1 MRSTTTT
8 AGSRPQRIK
17 ALQVLLVLVGATI
30 AVLAIFADRLG
41 YGDPGSLGVGQ
52 LLLALVGLV
61 VTLIG
66 LLGKR
71 IVELYRGVA
80 ILLLNTLVLL
90 AVLELAAIIIARSH
104 QAAESA
110 GIERLPYYA
119 AQDWTETYWREAKL
133 AENYRYKRYVG
144 WRHLPFAGETVN
156 INQEGIRET
165 PGADCRDGAFKVFT
179 LGGSTMFGWGSPD
192 WGTIAAYLQSGL
204 DGRIARPV
212 CVVNLAEDGFVST
225 QSLIAL
231 VLQLQSGNTPDAV
244 IFYDGINEVQAAYE
258 SGQPGAHVTR
268 SQIAARFEQREHPLV
283 RWLQGSRQYALM
295 RKQLSKLMRN
305 GAEDSPN
312 QLSYRVMGIDADDM
326 GKSVAEVYLENY
338 RIVDALGQQYGFEY
352 FFFLQPHL
360 AVSKK
365 PLTAEEQTFK
375 SGIDPALADL
385 AHEVYADVS
394 SLASDYE
401 NLWSLAD
408 IFDGEHA
415 QIWIDEVGHLTP
427 EGNRLVAQEI
437 LAVVENKLPEK

>member
-1 MRSTTTT
+1 
-8 AGSRPQRIK
+8 
-17 ALQVLLVLVGATI
+17 LVGATI
-30 AVLAIFADRLG
+30 AVLAIFADKLG

-61 VTLIG
+61 VALIG

-71 IVELYRGVA
+71 IMELYRGVA

-90 AVLELAAIIIARSH
+90 AVLELGAIIIARSH
-104 QAAESA
+104 QSAESA
-110 GIERLPYYA
+110 GIEKLPYYA
-119 AQDWTETYWREAKL
+119 AQDWTEVYWREARL
-133 AENYRYKRYVG
+133 AENYRYQPFVG

-165 PGADCRDGAFKVFT
+165 PGVECSDGSFKVFT

-204 DGRIARPV
+204 DERTARPV

-231 VLQLQSGNTPDAV
+231 VGQLQSGNIPDAV

-258 SGQPGAHVTR
+258 SGQPRAHVTQ
-268 SQIAARFEQREHPLV
+268 SEIAARFEQREHPLV

-295 RKQLSKLMRN
+295 RKQLSKLMFN
-305 GAEDSPN
+305 GADDSPN
-312 QLSYRVMGIDADDM
+312 QLSYRVMGIDADDL
-326 GKSVAEVYLENY
+326 GRSVAEVYLENY
-338 RIVDALGQQYGFEY
+338 RIVDALGQQYGFEH
-352 FFFLQPHL
+352 FFFLQPHP

-365 PLTAEEQTFK
+365 PLTAEEQTFE

-394 SLASDYE
+394 SVASDYE

-437 LAVVENKLPEK
+437 LAVVESELAEE

>member
-1 MRSTTTT
+1 
-8 AGSRPQRIK
+8 
-17 ALQVLLVLVGATI
+17 LLILVGATI
-30 AVLAIFADRLG
+30 VVLAIFADKLG

-61 VTLIG
+61 VSLTG

-90 AVLELAAIIIARSH
+90 AILELGAIIIARSH

-110 GIERLPYYA
+110 GIEKLPYYA
-119 AQDWTETYWREAKL
+119 SQDWTEVYWREAKL
-133 AENYRYKRYVG
+133 AENYRYEPYVG

-165 PGADCRDGAFKVFT
+165 PGAECSDRAFKVFT
-179 LGGSTMFGWGSPD
+179 LGGSTMLGWGSPD

-204 DGRIARPV
+204 DEDMTRPV

-231 VLQLQSGNTPDAV
+231 VLQMQLGNIPDAV
-244 IFYDGINEVQAAYE
+244 IFYDGVNEVRSAYE
-258 SGQPGAHVTR
+258 SGQPRAHVTQ
-268 SQIAARFEQREHPLV
+268 SEIAARFEQREHPLV

-295 RKQLSKLMRN
+295 RKQLGKLMLN
-305 GAEDSPN
+305 GADDSPN
-312 QLSYRVMGIDADDM
+312 QLSYRVMGIDADDLE
-326 GKSVAEVYLENY
+326 KSVVEIYLENY
-338 RIVDALGQQYGFEY
+338 RIVDALGQQYGFQH
-352 FFFLQPHL
+352 FFFLQPHP

-365 PLTAEEQTFK
+365 PLTAEEQIFK

-385 AHEVYADVS
+385 AQKVYADVS
-394 SLASDYE
+394 SVASDYE
-401 NLWSLAD
+401 NLWYLVD
-408 IFDGEHA
+408 VFDGERA
-415 QIWIDEVGHLTP
+415 QIWIDKVGHLTP

-437 LAVVENKLPEK
+437 LAVVENQLAEK